1 MPGFSTGNGAVNPID
16 TQKTHQLPIGTQS
29 VCTDPWGESLMLIGI
44 LFDTVRRYLR
54 YRDNVVCIT
63 QLDEHIL
70 RDIGL
75 SRDELSAEAWARA
88 VRVEH

>member
-1 MPGFSTGNGAVNPID
+1 
-16 TQKTHQLPIGTQS
+16 
-29 VCTDPWGESLMLIGI
+29 MLIGI

-54 YRDNVVCIT
+54 YRENVVCIT

-75 SRDELSAEAWARA
+75 SRDALCAAAWARA
-88 VRVEH
+88 AHAEH